1 MKTNLRE
8 ETLAELLAVCKKIS
22 EENVRGLSAKI
33 LAGIPSAETVELD
46 AEMQREI
53 IEDISDQSQL
63 LKKLIP
69 VLLKIFLVTCIFFSI
84 YEVAKQ
90 IVFTNIAIWQSH
102 IITIIFA
109 GFVAAFGAYFPLKR
123 IEILYQKSINELVAR
138 KKAQA
143 ILRESE
149 ERYRQL
155 FEMESDALFLIDEQ
169 SDQILET
176 NAASTRLYGYARE
189 DLLKMKGNDIVE
201 KKTAATVK
209 EKAKFEQQTEFV
221 FHRRKDGT
229 VFPVEIAS
237 SQMTWYGRKVRLS
250 SVREIT
256 ERLNAQKKI
265 ESQRAFL
272 KKVIDA
278 NPNFIYVKDKE
289 NRIVLANRVLADI
302 FRITPEEMT
311 GKSVSE
317 LSAHSDFAEIIH
329 RDDISTLSFEKDRI
343 EREESF
349 TDADGQRRWIFTI
362 KVPMK
367 DEEGRADQMIGVSID
382 ITERKHAED
391 VLKKRETELEV
402 KSRNLEELNAALK
415 VLLRQREDDKKEI
428 EEMFLSNVKG
438 LVMPY
443 VEKLKNSSLAA
454 EQNAYVATIEEHLHD
469 IISPFLTSIKSKYI
483 NLTPKEIQVV
493 SLIKDGK
500 STKEIADLLNISMGS
515 VDIHRNHIRRKLGIN
530 NKNVNL
536 RSYLLSMP

>member
-8 ETLAELLAVCKKIS
+8 ETLAELLAVCRKIS
-22 EENVRGLSAKI
+22 EENIEDKSLKT
-33 LAGIPSAETVELD
+33 LAGLAGAESVELD
-46 AEMQREI
+46 SEMQREV
-53 IEDISDQSQL
+53 IEDISDHRQL
-63 LKKLIP
+63 LRKLIP
-69 VLLKIFLVTCIFFSI
+69 ILLKIFLVTCIFFSS
-84 YEVAKQ
+84 YEVTKQ

-109 GFVAAFGAYFPLKR
+109 GFVATFGAYFPLKR

-155 FEMESDALFLIDEQ
+155 FEMESDALFLFDEQ
-169 SDQILET
+169 TDRILET
-176 NAASTRLYGYARE
+176 NAASTRLYGYLRE
-189 DLLKMKGNDIVE
+189 DLLKMKGDDLVE
-201 KKTAATVK
+201 KKTVGSLK
-209 EKAKFEQQTEFV
+209 EKGKSEQQGEFV
-221 FHRRKDGT
+221 FHRRNDGS

-250 SVREIT
+250 SVRDIT

-265 ESQRAFL
+265 ESQRTFL

-289 NRIVLANRVLADI
+289 NRIVLANRILADI

-311 GKSVSE
+311 GKSVGE
-317 LSAHSDFAEIIH
+317 LTLHSDFAEIIH

-367 DEEGRADQMIGVSID
+367 DEEGRTDQMIGVSID

-415 VLLRQREDDKKEI
+415 VLLKQREAEKKEI

-443 VEKLKNSSLAA
+443 IEKLKNSALAA
-454 EQNAYVATIEEHLHD
+454 EQSAYVATIEEHLHD

-500 STKEIADLLNISMGS
+500 STKEIADLLSISIGS